1 MPFAPGEYVGPYKII
16 ERLGHGGMATV
27 WKGYHP
33 PLDRYVAIKVLH
45 PAFVDDTAFLER
57 FHKEAKIVARLVH
70 PHIAAVYDFSEED
83 GMPYL
88 VMRYV
93 EGETLKTV
101 LRRAPLPLGRILE
114 VLRPAGEAL
123 AYAHG
128 QGVLHRDI
136 KPSNIMETPEGEIFL
151 TDFGLARMMEDVDA
165 AFSRDMMVGTPQ
177 YISPEQARGEELD
190 RGTDIYSLG
199 VVLFEML
206 TGRVPFEGDTAQ
218 AIIRDQILSP
228 PPRPSQF
235 APTIPEAVERVV
247 LKALAKERGD
257 RYRSVEE
264 MMAALESAA
273 SEAALPSP
281 ERAIVAPSSMAPQAV
296 SELPRARRRRF
307 PWLILALLLLLLCT
321 CSTLLW
327 FLWRG

>member
-16 ERLGHGGMATV
+16 EQLGHGGMATV
-27 WKGYHP
+27 WKAYHA

-45 PAFVDDTAFLER
+45 PVFIDDAAFLER

-70 PHIAAVYDFSEED
+70 PHIVPVYDFSEED

-101 LRRAPLPLGRILE
+101 LRRGPLPLRRILE

-123 AYAHG
+123 AYAHS
-128 QGVLHRDI
+128 QGVLHRDM
-136 KPSNIMETPEGEIFL
+136 KPSNIMETPEGEVIL

-165 AFSRDMMVGTPQ
+165 AFSREVMVGTPQ

-218 AIIRDQILSP
+218 AIIRDQIFSP
-228 PPRPSQF
+228 PPRPSQL
-235 APTIPEAVERVV
+235 APTIPETVERVV

-273 SEAALPSP
+273 QEGALPSP
-281 ERAIVAPSSMAPQAV
+281 ERAFVAPASMAPQAV
-296 SELPRARRRRF
+296 SELPGARRRRF
-307 PWLILALLLLLLCT
+307 PWLILTLLLFILCS

>member
-33 PLDRYVAIKVLH
+33 PLERYVAIKVLH
-45 PAFVDDTAFLER
+45 PAFVDDAAFLER

-70 PHIAAVYDFSEED
+70 PHIVPVYDFSEED

-93 EGETLKTV
+93 EGETLRTV
-101 LRRAPLPLGRILE
+101 LRRGPLPLRRILE

-136 KPSNIMETPEGEIFL
+136 KPSNIMETPEGGVFL

-206 TGRVPFEGDTAQ
+206 TRRVPFEGDTAQ
-218 AIIRDQILSP
+218 AIIRDQIFSP

-235 APTIPEAVERVV
+235 APTIHEAVERVV

-257 RYRSVEE
+257 RYGSVEE
-264 MMAALESAA
+264 MMAAFESAVQ
-273 SEAALPSP
+273 EAAFPSP
-281 ERAIVAPSSMAPQAV
+281 ERAFVAPPSMAPQAIT
-296 SELPRARRRRF
+296 ELPQARRRRF
-307 PWLILALLLLLLCT
+307 PWLILTLLLLLLCS

-327 FLWRG
+327 FLRRG